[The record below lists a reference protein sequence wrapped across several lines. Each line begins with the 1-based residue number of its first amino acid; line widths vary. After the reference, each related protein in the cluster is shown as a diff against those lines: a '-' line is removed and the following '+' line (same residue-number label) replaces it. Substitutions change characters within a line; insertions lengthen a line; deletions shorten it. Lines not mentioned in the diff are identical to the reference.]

1 MSLRSEGLYTHIC
14 VGAGVIINISQHV
27 TWGGGGAGLI
37 YKLILTL
44 TLSWGLFQ
52 LFIIYSNR
60 GIVKCQPRGIS
71 GTNLHLFV
79 YPMLAQFSPQQQQK
93 CCSIRNC
100 SGWKCRMNSLLLQ
113 RKHLPVKLVFL
124 GPATIGGGPTTA
136 LLVLSFHSRNAAAS
150 NLNFTDTLHARSG
163 RLEHLPSAQW
173 RVLLLVSGKPSAA
186 SLV

>member
-27 TWGGGGAGLI
+27 TWGGGGLI

-79 YPMLAQFSPQQQQK
+79 YPMLPK
-93 CCSIRNC
+93 
-100 SGWKCRMNSLLLQ
+100 
-113 RKHLPVKLVFL
+113 
-124 GPATIGGGPTTA
+124 
-136 LLVLSFHSRNAAAS
+136 
-150 NLNFTDTLHARSG
+150 
-163 RLEHLPSAQW
+163 
-173 RVLLLVSGKPSAA
+173 
-186 SLV
+186 